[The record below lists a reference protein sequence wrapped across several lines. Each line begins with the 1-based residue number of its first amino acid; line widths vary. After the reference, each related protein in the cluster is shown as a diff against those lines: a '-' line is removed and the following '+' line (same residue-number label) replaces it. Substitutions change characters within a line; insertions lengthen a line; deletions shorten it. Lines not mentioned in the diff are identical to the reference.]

1 MNTETEGRYQE
12 KKSNGFILP
21 IILGLLLLGAAVW
34 AFMLQNKNKA
44 LQKDKAALSTE
55 MVNLKEVKAQLQANV
70 DSLESAYENLS
81 EENTTLQGDVE
92 EANQKAKN
100 AARAAAKWKRK
111 LQEANN
117 SNASLSDQIQALLAA
132 KGDLEASIVSL
143 QMQNDSLKTLTVSLS
158 EDLEQTKED
167 KAALQRLNAS
177 INDELKR
184 LTLAN
189 FKATAFNV
197 STLQRNGKLQMRAR
211 RVKKVKVS
219 FDLTNVP
226 EKYQGVR
233 PIYMVIT
240 DEKATPIKVDKV
252 INATV
257 KVNGQSL
264 DIQAVEA
271 KEINISES
279 QRVAFS
285 HDLAK
290 KLKRGYY
297 RVAVYTDIGMLGGS
311 SFRLR

>member
-1 MNTETEGRYQE
+1 MTTEERYQE
-12 KKSNGFILP
+12 KKSNNFILP

-34 AFMLQNKNKA
+34 AFTLKSKNDNLNKKT
-44 LQKDKAALSTE
+44 AALTSE
-55 MVNLKEVKAQLQANV
+55 MTKLKEVKSQLRASV
-70 DSLESAYENLS
+70 DSLSQAYEALN
-81 EENTTLQGDVE
+81 EENTSLQGDVE
-92 EANQKAKN
+92 AANAKAK
-100 AARAAAKWKRK
+100 ARYAKIARLKK
-111 LQEANN
+111 QLAEANN
-117 SNASLSDQIQALLAA
+117 SNAGLSAQIQTLLAA
-132 KGDLEASIVSL
+132 KNDLEASIVSL

-158 EDLEQTKED
+158 EDLNQTKED
-167 KAALQRLNAS
+167 KAALERLNAS

-184 LTLAN
+184 LTLSN

-197 STLQRNGKLQMRAR
+197 STLLRNGKIHMRAR
-211 RVKKVKVS
+211 RVRKVKVS

-240 DEKATPIKVDKV
+240 DEKATPIPLEHP

-257 KVNGQSL
+257 KVNGQSI

-271 KEINISES
+271 KEINISDS
-279 QRVAFS
+279 QRLSFT
-285 HDLAK
+285 HNLAK

>member
-1 MNTETEGRYQE
+1 MTTEREERHEEGGS
-12 KKSNGFILP
+12 KKIILP
-21 IILGLLLLGAAVW
+21 IILGLLLLGVGVW
-34 AFMLQNKNKA
+34 AFMLNGKNST
-44 LQKDKAALSTE
+44 LKDEKTALSSE
-55 MVNLKEVKAQLQANV
+55 MMKLKDVKEQLRV
-70 DSLESAYENLS
+70 SIDSLETAYESLS
-81 EENTTLQGDVE
+81 EENTSLQGDVE
-92 EANQKAKN
+92 EANKKAKN
-100 AARAAAKWKRK
+100 ANRAAAKWKHK
-111 LQEANN
+111 LQAANDE
-117 SNASLSDQIQALLAA
+117 SASLSAQIQALLAA
-132 KGDLEASIVSL
+132 KGDLESSIVAL
-143 QMQNDSLKTLTVSLS
+143 QTQNDSLKTLTQSLS
-158 EDLEQTKED
+158 QDLEQSNED
-167 KAALQRLNAS
+167 KEALRRLNAS

-197 STLQRNGKLQMRAR
+197 STLQRNGKIQMRHR

-240 DEKATPIKVDKV
+240 DEKATPIKVENS

-271 KEINISES
+271 KEINISGS

-285 HDLAK
+285 HDLVS

>member
-1 MNTETEGRYQE
+1 MTTETEERYQE
-12 KKSNGFILP
+12 KKSNNIILP
-21 IILGLLLLGAAVW
+21 IILGLLLLGIGIW
-34 AFMLQNKNKA
+34 AFTLKGKNATLQTEKT
-44 LQKDKAALSTE
+44 ALSSE
-55 MVNLKEVKAQLQANV
+55 MTKLQDVKVQLKASV
-70 DSLESAYENLS
+70 DSLENAYTSLS
-81 EENTTLQGDVE
+81 EENTSLQGDVE
-92 EANQKAKN
+92 EANRKAKN
-100 AARAAAKWKRK
+100 AGRAARKWKRK
-111 LQEANN
+111 LQEANDN
-117 SNASLSDQIQALLAA
+117 SASLSAQIQALLAA
-132 KGDLEASIVSL
+132 KGDLESSIVSL
-143 QMQNDSLKTLTVSLS
+143 QMQNDSLQSLTETLST
-158 EDLEQTKED
+158 DLAQSRED
-167 KAALQRLNAS
+167 KEALQRLNAS

-197 STLQRNGKLQMRAR
+197 STLQRNGKLNARAW

-233 PIYMVIT
+233 PVYMVIT

-271 KEINISES
+271 KEINISDS
-279 QRVAFS
+279 QRLSFS
-285 HDLAK
+285 HDLVK